1 MLDTQYRMHPAI
13 SAFPSAE
20 FYQGS
25 LRDGEG
31 TEASTTRAW
40 HEHAV
45 RPHPCD
51 SYTLQHRKTMS
62 CMHYPP
68 THSIIV

>member
-1 MLDTQYRMHPAI
+1 MQQMLDTQYRMHPAI

-31 TEASTTRAW
+31 TEASTTRPW

-45 RPHPCD
+45 RSP
-51 SYTLQHRKTMS
+51 YTM
-62 CMHYPP
+62 P
-68 THSIIV
+68 